1 MRGRTIASV
10 ALIVVGAV
18 LLALGT
24 VAYYARTEVVDERAF
39 VDRAVVALDDDRVR
53 EVAGREIVVNLVDR
67 GSTDLVAARPLLES
81 VVAVALTTDPFKRVY
96 RLAVREITRALFVRG
111 SDDVTLELADAGQT
125 VALGM
130 RAVSPKLARQIPEN
144 LDVPLLSLREGEL
157 ATRTLG
163 YADNVRALGIVLPPL
178 ALLAFVAAIALAP
191 DRRIAVLRGGV
202 AVGAAG
208 ALLAVALVLIRAR
221 MLAGLHG
228 SDELTDAD
236 VQAAAGGVFDAILG
250 DLSSWAL
257 AIGFLGVILA
267 GAAAALD
274 PVRIAV
280 PGARLRRLL
289 DRPATTAGRAL
300 RGAAALALG
309 IFAVWEPGVALHVA
323 AILAGAGFV
332 FFGAVELLVLLP
344 RRATSVPG
352 ARAARIRALATAGIA
367 AIVAVGGA
375 AALMLAATGGDEGT
389 TASAAANPAG
399 GCNGSVGLCDLR
411 LNEAVFAGTH
421 NSFSAADSP
430 GWFIADQRRTID
442 RQLRDGIRLFLIDT
456 HWGVQGPDGHVRTD
470 FEAEGSDRN
479 KVAAALPPE
488 QLRLAERVAGR
499 LGVRGQGDGR
509 RDAWLCHTVCEL
521 GATRLVDALTVYRRF
536 LDEHR
541 GEVVIL
547 FVEPYVPPAAF
558 AKATERAGLDR
569 HVATL
574 DRDEPLPTLGELVRS
589 DRRLIVLAEQD
600 ADGSVPWYH
609 DGFSLVQDTPL
620 RATTPDQ
627 LSCARY
633 RGTADSPLLML
644 NHWADVFPPR
654 LRANKPF
661 LRKDFILEHAARC
674 ARERRQPVNLIA
686 VDHYDQ
692 GELIPAV
699 AELNARRVRAHR
711 AGVQPDR

>member
-130 RAVSPKLARQIPEN
+130 RAVSPKLARQVPEN

-191 DRRIAVLRGGV
+191 DRRTAVLRGGV

-236 VQAAAGGVFDAILG
+236 VQGAAGGVFDAFLG

-257 AIGFLGVILA
+257 AIGFLGVIVA

-300 RGAAALALG
+300 RGAGALALG
-309 IFAVWEPGVALHVA
+309 IFAVWEPDVALHVA
-323 AILAGAGFV
+323 AILAGACLV
-332 FFGAVELLVLLP
+332 FFGAIELLALLP
-344 RRATSVPG
+344 RRDTISPG
-352 ARAARIRALATAGIA
+352 VRAARVRALATAGIA

-375 AALMLAATGGDEGT
+375 AMLMLAATGGKEGG
-389 TASAAANPAG
+389 TASAAAEPVGA
-399 GCNGSVGLCDLR
+399 CNGSVGLCGLR

-430 GWFIADQRRTID
+430 GWYIADQRRTID
-442 RQLRDGIRLFLIDT
+442 RQLDDGIRLFLIDT

-509 RDAWLCHTVCEL
+509 REAWLCHTVCEL
-521 GATRLVDALTVYRRF
+521 GATRLVDAFGVYRRF

-558 AKATERAGLDR
+558 AEAAQRAGLDR
-569 HVATL
+569 YVATL

-589 DRRLIVLAEQD
+589 DRRLVVLAEED

-620 RATTPDQ
+620 RATTPEQ
-627 LSCARY
+627 LRCARY

-699 AELNARRVRAHR
+699 AELNARRIRAHH
-711 AGVQPDR
+711 AG